1 MNITL
6 RPDLQERIK
15 ERIRSGEFDSADALV
30 EQALT
35 FFLDHEEGVMQKEE
49 FRDTE
54 AAIDQALNQAE
65 RGEGTSLKEFDQRMR
80 AKYGVLPR

>member
-15 ERIRSGEFDSADALV
+15 ERI
-30 EQALT
+30 
-35 FFLDHEEGVMQKEE
+35 FLDHEEGVMQEEE

-65 RGEGTSLKEFDQRMR
+65 RGEGISLKEFDHRMR
-80 AKYGVLPR
+80 AKYGVLRR